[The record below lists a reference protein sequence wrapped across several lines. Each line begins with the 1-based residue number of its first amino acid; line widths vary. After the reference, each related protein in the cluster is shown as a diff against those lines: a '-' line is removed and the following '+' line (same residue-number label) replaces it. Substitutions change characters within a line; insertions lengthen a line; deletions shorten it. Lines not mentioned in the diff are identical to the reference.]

1 MISFRLD
8 DMSCGHCVDTITA
21 ALKAVD
27 PAATLHFDLAEH
39 RVSIESGT
47 ADAPALS
54 QAIGN
59 AGYTP
64 VRLDGPPAA
73 GGPGVAPARQRCCC
87 G

>member
-8 DMSCGHCVDTITA
+8 DMSCGHCVDTITK

-27 PAATLHFDLAEH
+27 PAATLRFDLAAH
-39 RVSIESGT
+39 RVDIESGT
-47 ADAPALS
+47 ADAAVWS
-54 QAIGN
+54 QAISQ

-64 VRLDGPPAA
+64 VRLECPRAA
-73 GGPGVAPARQRCCC
+73 SGAAVAPARRGCCC